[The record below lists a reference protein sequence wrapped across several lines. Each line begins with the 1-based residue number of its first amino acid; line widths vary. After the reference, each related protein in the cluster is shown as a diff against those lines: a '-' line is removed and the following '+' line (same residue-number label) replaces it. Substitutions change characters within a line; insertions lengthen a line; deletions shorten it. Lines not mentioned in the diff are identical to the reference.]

1 MIKNEVMAQ
10 SRAPV
15 EEKIFPPYLPYKTFD
30 TFIDSLRQGMP
41 SRIDRSLMRS
51 MSGGQQSSLIKALW
65 FLGLVKDTGAPT
77 SPLTR
82 LVLSEGPER
91 REALRDI
98 LTRAYDFLFQE
109 NGFDL
114 KTATSM
120 QFEEQIR
127 QAGLSGDTVRKAGV
141 FFLAAAQDAGL
152 EISPRL
158 TQRAPRAAASVNQKR
173 RTSTSRRSTRTAAP
187 EMVEEISPQSTQ
199 PLSWEQMLLAKF
211 PSFDPAWPDEVKSKW
226 FDAFDKLMHSGQGLT
241 PSN

>member
-1 MIKNEVMAQ
+1 MRKDEGMAQ
-10 SRAPV
+10 TRAPV

-98 LTRAYDFLFQE
+98 LTR
-109 NGFDL
+109 
-114 KTATSM
+114 
-120 QFEEQIR
+120 
-127 QAGLSGDTVRKAGV
+127 
-141 FFLAAAQDAGL
+141 
-152 EISPRL
+152 
-158 TQRAPRAAASVNQKR
+158 
-173 RTSTSRRSTRTAAP
+173 
-187 EMVEEISPQSTQ
+187 
-199 PLSWEQMLLAKF
+199 
-211 PSFDPAWPDEVKSKW
+211 
-226 FDAFDKLMHSGQGLT
+226 
-241 PSN
+241 